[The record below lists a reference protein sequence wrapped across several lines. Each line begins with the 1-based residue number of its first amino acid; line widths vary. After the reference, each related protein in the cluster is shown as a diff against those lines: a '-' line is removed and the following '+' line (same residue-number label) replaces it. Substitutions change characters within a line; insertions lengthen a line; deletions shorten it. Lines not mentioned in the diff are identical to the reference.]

1 MRVTLSNKR
10 PWSLAWSP
18 KKKKGFPPPLAISHL
33 VYIYIYKTKDW
44 RKTPSLQGSR
54 GLTVDSIKF
63 CVLL

>member
-18 KKKKGFPPPLAISHL
+18 KKKGVPSPLSHL
-33 VYIYIYKTKDW
+33 QCLVYCGKTKDW

-54 GLTVDSIKF
+54 GLTV
-63 CVLL
+63 

>member
-18 KKKKGFPPPLAISHL
+18 KKKKGFPPLAAW
-33 VYIYIYKTKDW
+33 YKTKDW

-54 GLTVDSIKF
+54 GLTVDSINF